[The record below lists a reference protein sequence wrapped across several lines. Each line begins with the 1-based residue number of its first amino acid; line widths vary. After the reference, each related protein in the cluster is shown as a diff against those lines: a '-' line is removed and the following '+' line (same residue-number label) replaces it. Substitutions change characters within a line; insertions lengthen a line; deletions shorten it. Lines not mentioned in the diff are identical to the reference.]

1 MISETFN
8 SYKKFALHLKYYTLP
23 MPAVSFSARTHLSQ
37 RLCVRGHVGED
48 DEDVLLALVG
58 EVLGG
63 GERQAR
69 RDDPL
74 DGGVVRQVQEQAD
87 VLHGTV
93 LLEVLERRDGDERL
107 D

>member
-1 MISETFN
+1 
-8 SYKKFALHLKYYTLP
+8 

-69 RDDPL
+69 RDDPVV
-74 DGGVVRQVQEQAD
+74 GGVVRQVQEQAD

-93 LLEVLERRDGDERL
+93 LLEVLEGRDGYERL

>member
-1 MISETFN
+1 MIFYPATPGIPAS
-8 SYKKFALHLKYYTLP
+8 LKYYTLHMTVVP
-23 MPAVSFSARTHLSQ
+23 FSATTHLSQ
-37 RLCVRGHVGED
+37 RLCVRGHVGEN

-74 DGGVVRQVQEQAD
+74 DGGVVRQVQEQAHVLHETVLFD
-87 VLHGTV
+87 VLG
-93 LLEVLERRDGDERL
+93 RRDGDERL